1 MSGGSYDYM
10 YCRIEDYYVG
20 HMKDIELNDL
30 MKDIVKL
37 LHDLEWADSGDISDE
52 GYFKT
57 VTKFKNKWFKQSR
70 KERLKTYIDEKINKT
85 KNELYI
91 LIGSEVENEK

>member
-10 YCRIEDYYVG
+10 CYRIEEYYVG

-30 MKDIVKL
+30 MKDISKL

-52 GYFKT
+52 SYFKT
-57 VTKFKNKWFKQSR
+57 VTTFKNKWFKQDR
-70 KERLKTYIDEKINKT
+70 KVRLKTYIDNKLEKT
-85 KNELYI
+85 KKELYN
-91 LIGSEVENEK
+91 LIGE